1 MSETVEEG
9 VEEEDYVRVPTGHYN
24 SLVDAAD
31 LGFEVLVQRRR
42 DLKDLALRMPSYPE
56 RDSMK
61 MAPQAEALLDG
72 MPLSREDVQRLER
85 SVHERIQRLAQ
96 ALNER
101 LHRQRYH

>member
-1 MSETVEEG
+1 MNGTGEEEVEG
-9 VEEEDYVRVPTGHYN
+9 EDYVRVPMGYYN

-42 DLKDLALRMPSYPE
+42 DQKDLALRMPSYPE

-85 SVHERIQRLAQ
+85 SVNERIQRLAE

-101 LHRQRYH
+101 LHGQRYH